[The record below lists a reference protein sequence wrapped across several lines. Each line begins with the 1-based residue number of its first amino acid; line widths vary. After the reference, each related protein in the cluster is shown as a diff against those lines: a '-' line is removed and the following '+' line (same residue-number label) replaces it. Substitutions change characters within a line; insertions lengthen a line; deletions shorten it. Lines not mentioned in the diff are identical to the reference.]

1 MDVTNRLSLAELTAL
16 QKQTKDDVYFYRNL
30 RLIILAKQGW
40 TAPAIGM
47 ALDLSRRVVQQ
58 RVYDYNE
65 HGLEALREQRG
76 APAQPLLTSEQQ
88 QVFEGR
94 IEAGPQPED
103 QVCSLR
109 GKDFQR
115 ILAEEFG
122 KVRSL
127 ATIYNLLHRLNYSY
141 LCPRPRHD
149 QSDAAKQQAFL
160 ARLPAL
166 LEQIAAAHP
175 GKRLRLYF
183 QDEARFGQQGTTTR
197 VWAKTGSRP
206 AAVRQTAYQY
216 VWVIA
221 AVCPETGQS
230 TGLITPRLDTRYIN
244 TFLQQLSKDLAPDE
258 HAVMLW
264 DGAGFHRSKTL
275 AMPANITPIQITA
288 YSPELNPIENLW
300 HYLKSHHW
308 SNHAYRNV
316 DELEEAV
323 IQAWHA
329 SVMNNELMKTVC
341 SANIYQRAVL
351 S

>member
-1 MDVTNRLSLAELTAL
+1 MDVSDRLSLEQLTAL
-16 QKQTKDDVYFYRNL
+16 QKQTKNDVYFYRNL

-40 TAPAIGM
+40 TAPAIGL

-65 HGLEALREQRG
+65 HGLDALREQRG
-76 APAQPLLTSEQQ
+76 APLQSLLTPEQQ
-88 QVFEGR
+88 QAFEGR
-94 IEAGPQPED
+94 IEAGPRPED

-115 ILAEEFG
+115 ILAAEFG
-122 KVRSL
+122 KRRSL

-149 QSDAAKQQAFL
+149 QAVPAKQQAFL
-160 ARLPAL
+160 ANLPAQ

-175 GKRLRLYF
+175 GKRLRVYF

-206 AAVRQTAYQY
+206 TAVRQTAYQY

-244 TFLQQLSKDLAPDE
+244 TFLQELSKDLAPDE

-264 DGAGFHRSKTL
+264 DGAGFHRGKAL
-275 AMPANITPIQITA
+275 VLPDNITPIQITA

-308 SNHAYRNV
+308 ANRAYRDA

-323 IQAWHA
+323 IQAWQT
-329 SVMNNELMKTVC
+329 SVINNELMKSVC
-341 SANIYQRAVL
+341 SAKIYQRAAL